1 MVELPLAPCG
11 RILKKAN
18 PEMKFS
24 KEAKIAFAEALEKEG
39 LEISKL
45 AVKIAKQEGR
55 KTVQGKDIKRWI
67 PFNEY
72 EITDEEF
79 VFKLKGWIHYSGQ
92 SNIKN
97 WTTHE
102 DAVIMPVKFLDNK
115 LLFRGQLY
123 DVKNVSEAERL
134 MESHVGEILD
144 SLMEPH
150 WAYNIYEFRDWEPVE
165 TIGDHTLLSMW
176 FDDYDGGDTWAEG
189 ILFNTQK

>member
-1 MVELPLAPCG
+1 MPELPIAPCG

-55 KTVQGKDIKRWI
+55 KTVQAKDIKRWI

-79 VFKLKGWIHYSGQ
+79 VFKLNGWIRHSKQ
-92 SNIKN
+92 SNIMN
-97 WTTHE
+97 WTSRE

-165 TIGDHTLLSMW
+165 TIGNHTLLSMW
-176 FDDYDGGDTWAEG
+176 FDDYDGGDVFVEG
-189 ILFNTQK
+189 ILFNSR

>member
-1 MVELPLAPCG
+1 MELPLAPCG

-24 KEAKIAFAEALEKEG
+24 KDAKIAFAEALEEEG
-39 LEISKL
+39 LKLGKL
-45 AVKIAKQEGR
+45 AVKIAEQEGR

-79 VFKLKGWIHYSGQ
+79 VFKLGDWIYYSSQ
-92 SNIKN
+92 KNINN
-97 WTTHE
+97 WNNRE
-102 DAVIMPVKFLDNK
+102 NAEILPVKFLDNT

-123 DVKNVSEAERL
+123 PIKSVSEAERF

-150 WAYNIYEFRDWEPVE
+150 WAYNIYEFRDWEPIE
-165 TIGDHTLLSMW
+165 TIGNHTLLSMW
-176 FDDYDGGDTWAEG
+176 FDDYDSGDTWVEG
-189 ILFNTQK
+189 IVFNTQK